1 MTWNLR
7 KAIWPRSVSG
17 VVCAAVLVQL
27 ASFGWGQASGGTG
40 YPVPADANQIFFLQR
55 SMNSNTVVY
64 AARMGSDGKLDRRE
78 PIEVFWRR
86 FNDSGEKLPLT
97 FTERNLAFGVNTKPL
112 RNEPDAY
119 LVTLKAYAGRSAV
132 LRLVNGA
139 PRLEG
144 KVAGQDARLI
154 SAFLHLDESGRIPRV
169 IKVDL
174 RGETLQSGQPLY
186 ESFIP

>member
-1 MTWNLR
+1 MVWDLR
-7 KAIWPRSVSG
+7 NTIWLLFVSG
-17 VVCAAVLVQL
+17 VVCVAVLGQF
-27 ASFGWGQASGGTG
+27 ATFGWGQASGGAG
-40 YPVPADANQIFFLQR
+40 FPVPSDPNQIFFLQR
-55 SMNSNTVVY
+55 SMNSNTIVY
-64 AARMGSDGKLDRRE
+64 AARIGVDGMLDRRE

-86 FNDSGEKLPLT
+86 YNDSGEKLPLT
-97 FTERNLAFGVNTKPL
+97 FTERNLAFGVNTKRL
-112 RNEPDAY
+112 RNGNGAY

-132 LRLVNGA
+132 LRLVSGV

-144 KVAGQDARLI
+144 KVAGQEARLI

-174 RGETLQSGQPLY
+174 RGETLQSGQPLI

>member
-1 MTWNLR
+1 MVWKLR
-7 KAIWPRSVSG
+7 KLFWPWITSG
-17 VVCAAVLVQL
+17 VICAAVLGQL
-27 ASFGWGQASGGTG
+27 ATFGWGQASVGAG
-40 YPVPADANQIFFLQR
+40 YPVPSDANQIFFLQR
-55 SMNSNTVVY
+55 SMNSNTIVY
-64 AARMGSDGKLDRRE
+64 AARMDSNGKLDRSE

-97 FTERNLAFGVNTKPL
+97 FTERNLAFGVNTKRL
-112 RNEPDAY
+112 RNENGAY

-144 KVAGQDARLI
+144 KVAGQEAHLI

-174 RGETLQSGQPLY
+174 RGEALESGQPLI

>member
-1 MTWNLR
+1 MVWNLR
-7 KAIWPRSVSG
+7 KAIWPWIISG
-17 VVCAAVLVQL
+17 IVCAAVLGQL
-27 ASFGWGQASGGTG
+27 ATVGWGQASDGAG
-40 YPVPADANQIFFLQR
+40 YPVPSDPNQIFFLQR
-55 SMNSNTVVY
+55 SMNSNTIVY
-64 AARMGSDGKLDRRE
+64 AARIGSDQKLDRNE
-78 PIEVFWRR
+78 PIEIFWRR

-97 FTERNLAFGVNTKPL
+97 FTERNLAFGVNTKRL
-112 RNEPDAY
+112 RNENGAY

-132 LRLVNGA
+132 LRLVNGT

-144 KVAGQDARLI
+144 KVAGQEARLL

-174 RGETLQSGQPLY
+174 RGETLESGQPLI